1 MGKCKNGLGQL
12 LIPLQDALVEQQRQQ
27 NRCRELNQESANV
40 DLQGREYRTEKGR
53 IPEHISKILQAAP
66 GTPPDSALG
75 AVGLEG
81 QQQPRHGP
89 VGKYHKPNQSGKHQS
104 VDGPVFPDLPPQ
116 SINSFHGDLPNN
128 PASHAPSILQIP
140 VHAQALPPCGADWR
154 WLSPHR
160 LPLHWRS
167 GSVSANESR
176 DASQSPE

>member
-1 MGKCKNGLGQL
+1 MGKCKNGLSQL
-12 LIPLQDALVEQQRQQ
+12 FIPLQNTLVEQQRQQ
-27 NRCRELNQESANV
+27 NRRGELDQESANV
-40 DLQGREYRTEKGR
+40 DLQSREYRSEKGR
-53 IPEHISKILQAAP
+53 IPEHVSKILQATPGAP
-66 GTPPDSALG
+66 PNPALG
-75 AVGLEG
+75 AVRLEG
-81 QQQPRHGP
+81 QQQPRHRS

-128 PASHAPSILQIP
+128 PASHAPLILQIP
-140 VHAQALPPCGADWR
+140 VHAQALPPCEADLH

-160 LPLHWRS
+160 LPLRWRS